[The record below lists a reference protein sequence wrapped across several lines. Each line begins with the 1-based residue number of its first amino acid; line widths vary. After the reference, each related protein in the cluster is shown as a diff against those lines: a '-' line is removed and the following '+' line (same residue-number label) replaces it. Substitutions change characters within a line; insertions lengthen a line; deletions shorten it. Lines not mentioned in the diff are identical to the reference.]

1 MEIAG
6 RFVFGQS
13 KKEIADATFR
23 SVHTVDKTI
32 KNIYE
37 KLEIHKATELSVWF
51 FENTFDLAKEI
62 AEMRHKIFTVAF
74 LALLTCSFS
83 LDVSSDPM
91 RMRRR
96 ARRRYATEIVMLKNT
111 KNLNV

>member
-13 KKEIADATFR
+13 KKEIADATCR

-37 KLEIHKATELSVWF
+37 KLDLHKATELSVWF
-51 FENTFDLAKEI
+51 FEHTFDLAKEV
-62 AEMRHKIFTVAF
+62 AEMRNKIFTVS
-74 LALLTCSFS
+74 LSLIMMCSSALDIST
-83 LDVSSDPM
+83 DPM
-91 RMRRR
+91 RVRRR
-96 ARRRYATEIVMLKNT
+96 ARRRHSTEIVLITNART
-111 KNLNV
+111 